1 MRGRSDFNYI
11 GISQIKEE
19 HEASDRL
26 RFVIRDKESGLELAY
41 IITNGKFCGSWR
53 ENQTTGVLDQVAG
66 TCQFSLPRSAEGVR
80 KLLRRKALDWVA
92 IRAEID
98 GGDYNRILEN
108 LTRMES

>member
-1 MRGRSDFNYI
+1 MSKGNFNYI

-41 IITNGKFCGSWR
+41 IITNGRFCGSWR
-53 ENQTTGVLDQVAG
+53 ENHVTGALDQVAG
-66 TCQFSLPRSAEGVR
+66 TSQFSLPRSAEGVR

-92 IRAEID
+92 IRAEVD
-98 GGDYNRILEN
+98 GGDWLRIYQN
-108 LTRMES
+108 LVAVKR